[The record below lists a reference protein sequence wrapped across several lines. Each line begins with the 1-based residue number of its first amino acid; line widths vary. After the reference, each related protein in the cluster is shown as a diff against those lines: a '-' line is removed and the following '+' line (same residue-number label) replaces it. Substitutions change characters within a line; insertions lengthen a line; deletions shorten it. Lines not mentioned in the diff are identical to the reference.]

1 MVHEVFILSYL
12 LLHGIIYTGSDEGLV
27 QKGIGGINSN
37 RNENF
42 HYHNDVE
49 GGFTWIHLYQIG
61 FDTNA
66 LCGYIFGGSQCY
78 NFAVFMNCY
87 LKIKSDY
94 STEMLSYALVT
105 LDFKYI

>member
-12 LLHGIIYTGSDEGLV
+12 VLHGIIYTGSDEGLFR
-27 QKGIGGINSN
+27 KGIDGINSN
-37 RNENF
+37 RNRNF
-42 HYHNDVE
+42 HYHNDAE
-49 GGFTWIHLYQIG
+49 GGFTCIHLYHIG

-66 LCGYIFGGSQCY
+66 LCGYRFGGLQCY
-78 NFAVFMNCY
+78 NFAVLMNCY
-87 LKIKSDY
+87 LNIKSDY